1 MIFEFFLIQASLL
14 YLPFFLIPELI
25 EVNIFWLCAGVGNNL
40 IVWWLGTS
48 VILAG
53 IIRSYAESSRFSKVK
68 ILDIHPLSSAFEPC
82 TNCESTDTPPVPARA
97 ALRWWCEIGLRTSH
111 HFACLPSLYR
121 RLWIAQ
127 RSHHGLVVV
136 LRPSEVIDT
145 DKHDTRQLLYGIACG
160 ILQAVL
166 LILLTALFGST
177 YLSSILLSKLSL
189 ASFIIVMVAS
199 RTYSIYFCFWKEN
212 ALGTIAIEYGTPE
225 ELTAMRKILLE
236 MPSVVINNL
245 TDGCKYAA
253 GSNLAPKPGC
263 HDHTSSIGKPLPAMI
278 GIMTAILSGLVVI
291 GIVVSLF
298 LTSMMPADLYDYTY
312 ECMGFVFFFLAV
324 CFVIC
329 LVVEKVYSDLEYVE
343 TLQERV
349 VPQGIAAV

>member
-1 MIFEFFLIQASLL
+1 MIFGFFLIQASLL
-14 YLPFFLIPELI
+14 YLLFFLIPESI
-25 EVNIFWLCAGVGNNL
+25 EVNIFWVCDGVGNNL

-68 ILDIHPLSSAFEPC
+68 ILHIHPLLSAFVPC
-82 TNCESTDTPPVPARA
+82 TNCESPDTPPAPARTA
-97 ALRWWCEIGLRTSH
+97 IRWWCEIGLTTSH
-111 HFACLPSLYR
+111 YFACLPSLYR

-127 RSHHGLVVV
+127 RSHHGMVVV
-136 LRPSEVIDT
+136 LRPSEIIDT

-177 YLSSILLSKLSL
+177 YLSTILLSTLFL

-199 RTYSIYFCFWKEN
+199 RTYSIYFCSWMEN

-253 GSNLAPKPGC
+253 GRNLAPKPGC
-263 HDHTSSIGKPLPAMI
+263 HDHTSSIGKPLPAKI
-278 GIMTAILSGLVVI
+278 GIMTTILSGLVVL
-291 GIVVSLF
+291 GIVMPLF
-298 LTSMMPADLYDYTY
+298 LTSMMRADPNDYTH
-312 ECMGFVFFFLAV
+312 ECTGFVFFWLAV

-329 LVVEKVYSDLEYVE
+329 LVVEKVYSDFEYVE

-349 VPQGIAAV
+349 VPQGLASV